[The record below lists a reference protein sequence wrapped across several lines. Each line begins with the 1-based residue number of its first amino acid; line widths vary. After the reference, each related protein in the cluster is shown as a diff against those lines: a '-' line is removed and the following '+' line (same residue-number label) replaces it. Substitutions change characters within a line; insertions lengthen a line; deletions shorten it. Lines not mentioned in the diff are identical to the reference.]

1 MIIVIAEDTAYV
13 VDNLV
18 PGDGEV
24 FTDENGLLDLSAY
37 QTEDFHD
44 GVVLWGA
51 HNPE

>member
-1 MIIVIAEDTAYV
+1 MILVIADGAVYV

-37 QTEDFHD
+37 QTENLQD
-44 GVVLWGA
+44 GVVSWGA
-51 HNPE
+51 ENPA